1 MVDVGVSAPSAP
13 IRDRRYRAPDRDTI
27 LNIAADLFER
37 RGYRS
42 TTMQDLADELG
53 ISKATLYAHGKS
65 KTDVLVGIFEQWT
78 QLIEQDLDE
87 AVRHPQPV
95 ERVRLLLRL
104 WIQRSVSMQA
114 HRTVFALCAS
124 DHELAPDVA
133 ARFTAWEDSIQA
145 RLRALVALAQEL
157 GVVRP
162 EINATVAALNL
173 INAPRWAAD
182 RLVAPGILD
191 VEAAVDQVL
200 DVILHGLFTVDA
212 PTELIEFPDEP
223 APA

>member
-1 MVDVGVSAPSAP
+1 MDARASGHSAPA
-13 IRDRRYRAPDRDTI
+13 RDRRYRAPDRDTI
-27 LNIAADLFER
+27 LNVAAQLFER

-42 TTMQDLADELG
+42 TTMQDLADELN

-65 KTDVLVGIFEQWT
+65 KTDVLIGIFEQWT
-78 QLIEQDLDE
+78 QLTEQDLDQ

-104 WIQRSVSMQA
+104 WIQRSVSMRA

-133 ARFTAWEDSIQA
+133 ARFIAWDDSIQE
-145 RLRALVALAQEL
+145 RLRELVALAQEL
-157 GVVRP
+157 GVVRT
-162 EINATVAALNL
+162 EINANVAALQL

-182 RLVAPGILD
+182 RLVAPGLLD
-191 VEAAVDQVL
+191 VDATVEQVL
-200 DVILHGLFTVDA
+200 DLLLYGLFKLDA
-212 PTELIEFPDEP
+212 PTQV
-223 APA
+223 APPSDDAASS

>member
-1 MVDVGVSAPSAP
+1 MTDAKAPGQFAP
-13 IRDRRYRAPDRDTI
+13 ERDRRYRAPDRNTI
-27 LNIAADLFER
+27 LNVAADLFQR

-78 QLIEQDLDE
+78 EVMEQDLDT
-87 AVRHPQPV
+87 AVRHPEPV

-124 DHELAPDVA
+124 DHELAPDVT
-133 ARFTAWEDSIQA
+133 ARFAAWDDSIQA
-145 RLRALVALAQEL
+145 RLEALVALAQKL

-162 EINATVAALNL
+162 QVNTTVAALNL
-173 INAPRWAAD
+173 ITAPHWAAD
-182 RLVAPGILD
+182 RLVAPGVLD
-191 VEAAVDQVL
+191 VETAVNHVL
-200 DVILHGLFTVDA
+200 DVLLRGLFDPDA
-212 PTELIEFPDEP
+212 PAEVEP
-223 APA
+223 SSV